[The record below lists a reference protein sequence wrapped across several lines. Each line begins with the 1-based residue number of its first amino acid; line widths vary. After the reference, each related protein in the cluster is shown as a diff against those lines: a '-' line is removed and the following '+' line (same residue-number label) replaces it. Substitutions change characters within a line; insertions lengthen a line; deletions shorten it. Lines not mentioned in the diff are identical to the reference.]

1 MSKAICFPAAGASA
15 LWIMSVLALSA
26 FVGTATVA
34 PRAVA
39 AGEAGAGKPSNEA
52 AAGKGLSEDGDLQR
66 QLAVAG
72 REIAVKNCARCHGVG
87 MDDASPHKAAPP
99 FRDVVER
106 YPSENLAEA
115 LAEGIV
121 SGHPDMPVFV
131 FEPDE
136 IEAFIA
142 YLDSLTPPQ

>member
-121 SGHPDMPVFV
+121 SGHPDMPVFEV
-131 FEPDE
+131 D
-136 IEAFIA
+136 IIQLQDIISYIA
-142 YLDSLTPPQ
+142 SIQTVD